1 VSLDD
6 CHSLIFIIQHTYHT
20 GLWSK
25 ESERVVKGAVWEGK
39 RRTLGTCVST
49 GSDGTVTLL
58 LEPLPKD
65 LANSLFSVY
74 PDIGYLTGL
83 ADPSGTLRPSG
94 EFQDQRQPVLDL
106 PPQRSLTPINLGFSM
121 PSTPVENR
129 HESQIGQRQAA
140 GGYSAPIQSTRPDPR
155 RPVPKQAREA
165 NENAHPTRDPSQSS
179 TGSSISKLD
188 KIDKT
193 SSEWE
198 VLSDADSRLNEG
210 EVVDVEELQK
220 KVDKR

>member
-1 VSLDD
+1 VGWD
-6 CHSLIFIIQHTYHT
+6 
-20 GLWSK
+20 
-25 ESERVVKGAVWEGK
+25 AK
-39 RRTLGTCVST
+39 RRTLGTYIPT
-49 GSDGTVTLL
+49 ESDGTVTLPP
-58 LEPLPKD
+58 EPLPKD
-65 LANSLFSVY
+65 LANSLFSVF
-74 PDIGYLTGL
+74 PDTGYMTGH

-129 HESQIGQRQAA
+129 HESQTGQRQAA
-140 GGYSAPIQSTRPDPR
+140 GGYTAPLKSARPDPR
-155 RPVPKQAREA
+155 RPVPKQAPGP

-188 KIDKT
+188 KLDKT

>member
-1 VSLDD
+1 MTR
-6 CHSLIFIIQHTYHT
+6 H
-20 GLWSK
+20 
-25 ESERVVKGAVWEGK
+25 
-39 RRTLGTCVST
+39 
-49 GSDGTVTLL
+49 
-58 LEPLPKD
+58 
-65 LANSLFSVY
+65 
-74 PDIGYLTGL
+74 

-94 EFQDQRQPVLDL
+94 EFQDYRQPVLDL

-129 HESQIGQRQAA
+129 NDSQTGQRQTA
-140 GGYSAPIQSTRPDPR
+140 GGQSAPLKSARPDPR
-155 RPVPKQAREA
+155 RPVPRQAREA
-165 NENAHPTRDPSQSS
+165 TENNHPTRDPSQSS

-210 EVVDVEELQK
+210 EAADVEELQK

>member
-1 VSLDD
+1 L
-6 CHSLIFIIQHTYHT
+6 LI
-20 GLWSK
+20 
-25 ESERVVKGAVWEGK
+25 
-39 RRTLGTCVST
+39 
-49 GSDGTVTLL
+49 
-58 LEPLPKD
+58 
-65 LANSLFSVY
+65 
-74 PDIGYLTGL
+74 
-83 ADPSGTLRPSG
+83 PSGALRPSG
-94 EFQDQRQPVLDL
+94 EFQDHRQPVLDL

-129 HESQIGQRQAA
+129 NDSQTGQRQAA
-140 GGYSAPIQSTRPDPR
+140 GGYSAPVKSTRPDPR
-155 RPVPKQAREA
+155 RPVPRQAREA
-165 NENAHPTRDPSQSS
+165 TENAHPTRDPSQSS

-210 EVVDVEELQK
+210 EAVDVEELQK